1 MLSPSLP
8 DLADLAMGDDG
19 IVSERAELCMEQSAR
34 WLRIA
39 AQCARTIGKERGY
52 RLAVS
57 RAGVWA
63 LRARREYRSEVT
75 RSQRIR
81 LARWDVEAT
90 RYDAASWYGETGCML
105 VNDYAAAK

>member
-1 MLSPSLP
+1 MF
-8 DLADLAMGDDG
+8 DLAISEDG
-19 IVSERAELCMEQSAR
+19 AIVSDRADYCLAQRDA

-57 RAGVWA
+57 RAGTW
-63 LRARREYRSEVT
+63 ARRATKAYRDEVT